1 MPEGKGTYGS
11 KVGRPPKKKNP
22 GDVQRES
29 ASKRKQK
36 ELKNKSKWKSVS
48 PPSRVK
54 PKKNWMERR
63 MDLFQ
68 TPWRD
73 KVMPNIIPAGGI
85 AGGAKKLKD
94 LLKKSGAGYSGSGDY
109 KE

>member
-11 KVGRPPKKKNP
+11 KIGRPKKNP

-29 ASKRKQK
+29 ASKRKK
-36 ELKNKSKWKSVS
+36 EELKNKSKWKSTPNRPKTK
-48 PPSRVK
+48 PPS
-54 PKKNWMERR
+54 NWMERR
-63 MDLFQ
+63 RGDPKDYFLN
-68 TPWRD
+68 
-73 KVMPNIIPAGGI
+73 KIIPAGGI
-85 AGGAKKLKD
+85 AGGAKKLVD